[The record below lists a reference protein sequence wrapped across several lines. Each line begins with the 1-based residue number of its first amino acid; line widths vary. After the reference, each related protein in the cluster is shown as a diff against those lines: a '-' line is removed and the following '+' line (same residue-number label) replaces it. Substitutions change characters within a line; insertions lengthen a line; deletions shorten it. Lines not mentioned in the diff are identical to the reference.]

1 MRCMDDKGPMT
12 LKEIRSEYHIQL
24 DDIYDFNEVE
34 SFFYMLIEQY
44 FQLPKYSIALEP
56 DKVISGPDQTIMLEA
71 LEELKSQKPI
81 QYILGNTEFFGLH
94 FKLNKDVL
102 IPRPETEELVTWV
115 LEECQ
120 GMNLK
125 ILDVG
130 TGSGCIA
137 IVLAKNLPEAQ
148 ISGLDISRRA
158 IGLATENASINDVG
172 VRFFQTD
179 ILLSETLSEEIMDK
193 EFDIIVSNPPYVL
206 NSEKKEMRLNVL
218 DNEPHS
224 ALFVDDDRALLFY
237 NGIIEF
243 AKKALKVN
251 GSLYFE
257 INEKFGQEICNLLK
271 ENKYSDI
278 QLKQD
283 IYGKDRMIRA
293 IKS

>member
-1 MRCMDDKGPMT
+1 MT

>member
-1 MRCMDDKGPMT
+1 MT

-102 IPRPETEELVTWV
+102 IPRLETEELVTWV

-251 GSLYFE
+251 GRLYFE

-271 ENKYSDI
+271 TNKYSDI

-283 IYGKDRMIRA
+283 IY
-293 IKS
+293 